1 MYAFPRSFD
10 RGPIEAMR
18 IERTRDTRTDYFRD
32 HLIAAPLMLGVVCGR
47 AVCKDL
53 FPRSFD
59 RGPIEAWRPAGDQ
72 IGKTLFPRSFD
83 RGPIEA
89 LSSIS
94 YRLRALIISAII

>member
-32 HLIAAPLMLGVVCGR
+32 HLIAAPLKRAWKKGYISQDQHFRDHLIAAPLKLGVLCGK
-47 AVCKDL
+47 AVCKD
-53 FPRSFD
+53 
-59 RGPIEAWRPAGDQ
+59 
-72 IGKTLFPRSFD
+72 LFPRSFD